1 MTRCKKIDRL
11 KEQIEN
17 NCNLE
22 LALDKE
28 VKPVKEEEEIQDIT
42 PTTKCSRT
50 SELQTSVLSPLDSLR
65 ESMLSLKLPI

>member
-1 MTRCKKIDRL
+1 VTRCKKIDRL

-28 VKPVKEEEEIQDIT
+28 VKPVKEEEEI
-42 PTTKCSRT
+42 
-50 SELQTSVLSPLDSLR
+50 
-65 ESMLSLKLPI
+65 